1 MGHNIIDA
9 PYKTM
14 IQPPQQVVDT
24 YDRGVHFEE
33 GTVFAFFSYCV
44 TLCKFQ

>member
-1 MGHNIIDA
+1 
-9 PYKTM
+9 M

-33 GTVFAFFSYCV
+33 GTVFAVFFILRYV
-44 TLCKFQ
+44 T